1 MAEEFLLC
9 TTDLPESYRLKK
21 VLGMAWGSEVRSRG
35 ASANFVALLR
45 SFKGGKVPE
54 LQNMALAARK
64 ASVDKML
71 EAARKMGANGLIG
84 VNLTGLTFKSDIV
97 EFIAYGTAVV
107 AEKKAQ

>member
-35 ASANFVALLR
+35 ASANFVAFLR

-54 LQNMALAARK
+54 LQNMALEARK
-64 ASVDKML
+64 ASVDKL
-71 EAARKMGANGLIG
+71 LGAAKKMGANGVIG
-84 VNLTGLTFKSDIV
+84 VSLTGVTFKSDMV

-107 AEKKAQ
+107 VEKKAQ